1 MKKITN
7 LFLII
12 LLVVS
17 GCKKEDASSGLNP
30 NNNTS
35 TTISQDKQNITNTF
49 ESMES
54 CVNSLKNGYGA
65 TTLKNFLNLEEGD
78 VLAEDWIEDMLDNI
92 DDLLDLDAIDDNNRF
107 DYSGNAG
114 TYTWIHS
121 SQSWTKNSNTNKI
134 IINFPATEWNQS
146 NDAVFTFQSYSDI
159 SLFYD
164 GENIFAPTSVIADLY
179 VDGIKVFDING
190 SYSYDLGNA
199 IPIPT
204 NINTTL
210 TFTPYIITISAQRIT
225 SKEFE
230 ADITITNNS
239 GCITTLHA
247 DVRIAH
253 DDYENLEETDIVE
266 VNTILV
272 HDNMKIEGYMDGSLL
287 GYDDPS
293 NTQINAM
300 TDVDLFYT
308 NTKIGELIF
317 QTNSDND
324 DKVNIIYMDGSSE
337 DVETYYDPFVT
348 NIEQILFPF
357 MGDWN

>member
-17 GCKKEDASSGLNP
+17 GCKKEDDP
-30 NNNTS
+30 VVNNNAS

-164 GENIFAPTSVIADLY
+164 GDNIFAPTSVIADLY

-230 ADITITNNS
+230 ADITFTNNS